1 MEQISETILR
11 ERAIPLRHV
20 FDFIPLH
27 SNPRKGALLS
37 EDAYEHILAHIVF
50 PQDNNSSGIQ
60 YGGKI
65 TESKIANVLQ
75 MSNGPV
81 REAIYRLRQ
90 EGWIQTI
97 GNRGSFFVDF
107 SDPAIASQIY
117 QFRLSFETG
126 AFYTLAA
133 KITDAQ
139 LNQLYSILTALEQ
152 AKQNSD
158 MVEFRKSDILFHL
171 QVVEFAGGEHYKQIF
186 RSKLLQ
192 WYAMSYQLL
201 VRAMGKENYSHTL
214 EAPGTPTHREL
225 YEALAGHN
233 SALAAERISK
243 HFTFIPHLLSS
254 NQSTAAEK

>member
-1 MEQISETILR
+1 MARISETIIR
-11 ERAIPLRHV
+11 ERAIPLRQV
-20 FDFIPLH
+20 FEFIPLH
-27 SNPRKGALLS
+27 SNSRKGGVLS
-37 EDAYEHILAHIVF
+37 DEAYEHILNHIVF
-50 PQDNNSSGIQ
+50 PEDKNGSDIQ

-65 TESKIANVLQ
+65 TESKIAKALKI
-75 MSNGPV
+75 SNGPV

-90 EGWIQTI
+90 EGWIQTV

-107 SDPAIASQIY
+107 SNPEIASQIY

-126 AFYTLAA
+126 AFFTLAA
-133 KITDAQ
+133 RITNEQ
-139 LNQLYSILTALEQ
+139 LNQLHSILTTLEQ

-171 QVVEFAGGEHYKQIF
+171 QVVEFSGGEHYKQIF

-192 WYAMSYQLL
+192 WYAMSYHLL
-201 VRAMGKENYSHTL
+201 VRAMGKDNYSHML

-225 YEALAGHN
+225 YEALASRN

-243 HFTFIPHLLSS
+243 HFTFIPHLLNINQCSS
-254 NQSTAAEK
+254 AKQ